1 MILKR
6 LYLNIFLIIILN
18 LSFSKLFSQESSL
31 LFNSTTFSIYNPA
44 YTGVDGSVVSFNT
57 RSQWKNIEGAPRTNS
72 LIYHM
77 PQKKNVHLGFRIMCY
92 YSYTVC
98 NKKIYTRSNKH
109 IIFYGRF

>member
-1 MILKR
+1 MLTKRFYILF
-6 LYLNIFLIIILN
+6 FLIILIN
-18 LSFSKLFSQESSL
+18 ISFSKLFSQEASL

-77 PQKKNVHLGFRIMCY
+77 VKDI
-92 YSYTVC
+92 
-98 NKKIYTRSNKH
+98 IRSGEKM
-109 IIFYGRF
+109 

>member
-6 LYLNIFLIIILN
+6 FYINIFLIIILN

-77 PQKKNVHLGFRIMCY
+77 PQKKNVHLGFMALFDILN
-92 YSYTVC
+92 T
-98 NKKIYTRSNKH
+98 N
-109 IIFYGRF
+109 